1 MGCFPNVGLLIGGLF
16 VLWLVSQVVSVVIW
30 IAAAVLA
37 VAVVVWVETN
47 RPG

>member
-30 IAAAVLA
+30 IVGVGATALITA
-37 VAVVVWVETN
+37 
-47 RPG
+47 